1 MDTEADLDFQAGRES
16 WMKLYYMYCLHLL
29 EQTKPSAALN
39 GLLASTQLSV
49 TPKVKLILNSRS
61 KKLSLVAVKGEIIL
75 RTHSI
80 SFPGCF
86 NANEAHLYNLSKW
99 KTDNQTASL
108 CIHIQRAPE
117 VLMDAD
123 HFRRGQTGKHN
134 ISCCVTETKT
144 LLLVSITT
152 SVTPTG
158 RFDCNCYSFTSVW
171 VYFDFRKTTN
181 FHFRM
186 PVHLN
191 SLNLRHS
198 HTGPNK
204 KWKYGIKV
212 STYVLRRASEN
223 EIGSMWINNFAI
235 RLAV

>member
-1 MDTEADLDFQAGRES
+1 MGTKLFIILPLLPSTHIPALAGDGYGSWLGFSGWEEKLDETLLHVLSSPTGANKALCCSQWSPRINSTE
-16 WMKLYYMYCLHLL
+16 
-29 EQTKPSAALN
+29 
-39 GLLASTQLSV
+39 SV
-49 TPKVKLILNSRS
+49 TPKVKLILSSRS

-86 NANEAHLYNLSKW
+86 NANETHLYNLSKW

-108 CIHIQRAPE
+108 CIHIQRVPE

-134 ISCCVTETKT
+134 ISCCVAKTKT

-152 SVTPTG
+152 LVTPTS

-171 VYFDFRKTTN
+171 VYFYFQKL
-181 FHFRM
+181 
-186 PVHLN
+186 PVFIL
-191 SLNLRHS
+191 
-198 HTGPNK
+198 
-204 KWKYGIKV
+204 
-212 STYVLRRASEN
+212 
-223 EIGSMWINNFAI
+223 
-235 RLAV
+235 